1 MIGGRRAGNVGEISS
16 ELPHRERTGVHAPQ
30 EPKSQ
35 PEEVRA
41 SIVAMKRVTTVEP
54 RDAGK

>member
-1 MIGGRRAGNVGEISS
+1 MLKE
-16 ELPHRERTGVHAPQ
+16 

-41 SIVAMKRVTTVEP
+41 SVVAMKWVTTMEP